1 MKMTIR
7 KLTTLFLVI
16 TANAVCAQEP
26 PSTFYGEVGQL
37 PLVVRFSDA
46 SKVTPKLV
54 RSLIGINITENFAV
68 EGVLGVTLNKDEDVT
83 ATMAGTF
90 LKSHLAINEDVTFF
104 GRLGVNRT
112 MLGGVANGSITRT
125 AYGIGLQT
133 QFTRD
138 FYGQFDY
145 MIYGKSPNSE
155 SVRGATFSI
164 GTRF

>member
-7 KLTTLFLVI
+7 KLTALFLVI
-16 TANAVCAQEP
+16 TATAVCAQEP
-26 PSTFYGEVGQL
+26 PTTIYGEVGQL
-37 PLVVRFSDA
+37 PLVVRFSDT

-68 EGVLGVTLNKDEDVT
+68 EGVLGVTLNKDEAVT

-133 QFTRD
+133 QLTKD
-138 FYGQFDY
+138 FYGQLDY